1 MKIFSS
7 LMALIWMS
15 ASLAFAQEQALVV
28 SSTPVLQMGSDQ
40 QARIAYYNV
49 VYDYA
54 GKRYSAQM
62 PSDPGQFVA
71 IQVTPVA
78 PPVAGLPLTEAPMGT
93 WVQNAPPMA
102 MTPPVAPV
110 YISPYAYPYSPVYYG
125 PAPFMFSV
133 GVGYHRGYGRHW
145 R

>member
-1 MKIFSS
+1 MKIFSN
-7 LMALIWMS
+7 LVALIWMS
-15 ASLAFAQEQALVV
+15 ATLALAQEQALVV
-28 SSTPVLQMGSDQ
+28 SSTPVLQVGSDQ

-54 GKRYSAQM
+54 GKRYGAQM
-62 PSDPGQFVA
+62 PYDPGQFVA

-78 PPVAGLPLTEAPMGT
+78 PPAAGLPLTPTA
-93 WVQNAPPMA
+93 
-102 MTPPVAPV
+102 APV
-110 YISPYAYPYSPVYYG
+110 HITTYAYPYPPVYYA

-133 GVGYHRGYGRHW
+133 GVGYHRGFGRHW